1 MKYIGKTL
9 HFLNRNFFYL
19 LVFCLVPAVLI
30 VADFDVAALVGLF
43 ARLWSG
49 GEGFTPAEIFAAM
62 TFLFKPT
69 YWLAI
74 IVIVVLLF
82 SVCLCFSY
90 TDRRMRMGISS
101 IIKPFRKVN
110 EVLVAVFSVGG
121 VLLAAY
127 ELVTFLFANLL
138 VLLSRI
144 DSLALQAVFI
154 PLLLILLY
162 GLIFFLCSL
171 AVNWI
176 PLMLIPGYRF
186 SEAFGVSVRMAQ
198 GHAFRLMI
206 GLAFPFL
213 VTIPFMILAKSYL
226 NFMMLDYLICV
237 VGYVIQ
243 IAYVVSYCMVVYF
256 DMTGRERVDLKSYL
270 SY

>member
-1 MKYIGKTL
+1 
-9 HFLNRNFFYL
+9 
-19 LVFCLVPAVLI
+19 
-30 VADFDVAALVGLF
+30 
-43 ARLWSG
+43 
-49 GEGFTPAEIFAAM
+49 
-62 TFLFKPT
+62 
-69 YWLAI
+69 
-74 IVIVVLLF
+74 
-82 SVCLCFSY
+82 
-90 TDRRMRMGISS
+90 MRIGISS
-101 IIKPFRKVN
+101 ITKPFRKVN